1 MWQPVADPFTGRRC
15 WSAIEEI
22 ERALAEHMEL
32 DEDPLLASGQ
42 PGQALFFAYLDA
54 ARKGSDAADRALDA
68 LGRSI
73 DALAERELLPTLY
86 TGICGIGWAVEH
98 LTRRF
103 FATDEDLCVAI
114 DEALEKL
121 LSSRQTHQYELIA
134 GLAGYGT
141 YLVERLPNP
150 DAARLLVRVLD
161 LLEESAE
168 MSRQGIS
175 WYTQPEWL
183 PSWQRERMPDGCYN
197 LGVAHGVPGVLGFLA
212 AARRGGV
219 DDPRLTR
226 LADGTVRW
234 LLGRR
239 LPPGAGSELPSTIIP
254 GLTPEPSRMAWC
266 YGDLGISVVLLAAA
280 RSFGRPDW
288 EAEALDLARLAARR
302 PVEATDSSL
311 CHGTAGNGHL
321 FNRIFQATGDPEMK
335 EAALAWYRLALGQRR
350 PGEGFAGFVTWVGP
364 RAGEGEWQGHPGML
378 IGAAGVG
385 LALLAAVSDVEPD
398 WDRVLLASIPP
409 LD

>member
-1 MWQPVADPFTGRRC
+1 MWGPIADPATARRC

-22 ERALAEHMEL
+22 ERALAEHMET
-32 DEDPLLASGQ
+32 DEDPMLASGQ

-73 DALAERELLPTLY
+73 DALAERQLLPTLY
-86 TGICGIGWAVEH
+86 SGISGIGWAVEH

-103 FATDEDLCVAI
+103 FATDEDLCGDI

-121 LSSRQTHQYELIA
+121 LSKPTHQYELIN

-141 YLVERLPNP
+141 YLLERLPNP
-150 DAARLLVRVLD
+150 DAARLLVRVID

-168 MSRQGIS
+168 GS
-175 WYTQPEWL
+175 WHTRPEWL
-183 PSWQRERMPDGCYN
+183 PSWQRELMPAGCHN

-212 AARRGGV
+212 AARLAGV
-219 DDPRLTR
+219 DDPRVPR
-226 LADGTVRW
+226 LAEGVVRW
-234 LLGRR
+234 LLGRK
-239 LPPGAGSELPSTIIP
+239 LPPGAGSVFPATIVP
-254 GLTPEPSRMAWC
+254 GMDPEPTRIAWC
-266 YGDLGISVVLLAAA
+266 YGDLGIAVVLLAAA

-288 EAEALDLARLAARR
+288 EEEALSLARRLARR
-302 PVEATDSSL
+302 PVEAVDSSL

-321 FNRIFQATGDPEMK
+321 FNRLYQATDDPEIR
-335 EAALAWYRLALGQRR
+335 ESALAWYRLALDQRR
-350 PGEGFAGFVTWVGP
+350 QGEGFAGFVTWIGP
-364 RAGEGEWQGHPGML
+364 GPGAGEWAGHPGML

-385 LALLAAVSDVEPD
+385 LALLAAVSDVEPA
-398 WDRVLLASIPP
+398 WDRLLLASIPP